1 MPFLAHRAGRP
12 LAAVATVILV
22 TTTAAWSQ
30 DAPVSVLPDIEVIGT
45 TPLLG
50 TGTPINKVPG
60 NPQTLSEDAIERY
73 PSNQLIDQLHSQ
85 LNSVTVVDVQNS
97 TYQKDIRYRGFAASP
112 LLGESQGIAVFQN
125 GVRINEAF
133 GDTVQWDLIPEPA
146 IRSMNLVNNNPAFG
160 LNALGGA
167 IAIDMHDG
175 FSFQGM
181 EAEAHGGYWER
192 WGTEMQAGWANEN
205 FAAYVAADRQNDG
218 GWRNESQS
226 ELSRLYSDVAMAGDE
241 FQINFNFTYADTD
254 LIGNGPAPA
263 ELLAANRRA
272 VFTTPDTTENE
283 IFFFQGNGSYDVS
296 DIASVQANAYFRRI
310 TRSTLNGDEIA
321 GEQCD
326 RGVLLATFAADGN
339 LAGTVGNGGAVTLNP
354 ENYLCVEE
362 DDPTLLID
370 QNGNAIAASAATPG
384 AENTTSTQ
392 TMTYGGAIQEVIE
405 DALFGLDNTFIFGT
419 ALDFSQTRFHNEQ
432 HVGSINLARAI
443 VNTGSPILNVQ
454 GYTSAAA
461 GGSLV
466 AGEATPTQIKNT
478 TASLGIYAT
487 DTLDVTDALSVMLAG
502 RFNRTSSDTSDEFV
516 YDAVRAGSLQSSS
529 IFSRFN
535 PAVGFTY
542 AVEPLNSTVYGS
554 AGENTRAPTP
564 AELGCADPN
573 APCRFP
579 NAFLSDPPLDQV
591 VSRTFEAGA
600 RGAIPG
606 LPNDLDVNWNFSV
619 YTTTN
624 FDDILFVS
632 GGTGLGAGFF
642 KNVGNTR
649 RRGIEAGA
657 NGRWDRLGFY
667 ANYGFIE
674 ATFESEFTVASTN
687 HPLAA
692 SLGGG
697 QSIPV
702 SKGDNIPGVPDHTL
716 NLGVDYA
723 LTEDW
728 VLGGTMVTRSGV
740 YLRGDEGNLLPRTN
754 GYTVFNTHT
763 TYVLSDYVEVFGR
776 IENLFDSNYETFG
789 VLGEI
794 GNDTPI
800 YELPNGITNP
810 RYLSPGQP
818 FAAYVGV
825 RIRLN

>member
-1 MPFLAHRAGRP
+1 MPLRAHRAGRP
-12 LAAVATVILV
+12 LAAATVFLVAT
-22 TTTAAWSQ
+22 TPAWSQ

-50 TGTPINKVPG
+50 TGTPVDKVPG
-60 NPQTLSEDAIERY
+60 NPQTLSEDEIERY

-192 WGTEMQAGWANEN
+192 WGTEMQAGWAGEN
-205 FAAYVAADRQNDG
+205 FAAYVAADHQNDG
-218 GWRNESQS
+218 GWRNASKS
-226 ELSRLYSDVAMAGDE
+226 DLSRLYGDLAMAGDE

-263 ELLAANRRA
+263 EILEANRRA
-272 VFTTPDTTENE
+272 VFTTPDVTENE
-283 IFFFQGNGSYDVS
+283 IFFFQGNGSYDINDTS
-296 DIASVQANAYFRRI
+296 SVQANAYYRRI

-321 GEQCD
+321 GEECD
-326 RGVLLATFAADGN
+326 AAALGATFAGDGN
-339 LAGTVGNGGAVTLNP
+339 LAATVGNGAAVAAAP
-354 ENYLCVEE
+354 GDYLCVEE

-370 QNGNAIAASAATPG
+370 QFGNAVGAPATTPG
-384 AENTTSTQ
+384 AKNTTSTQ
-392 TMTYGGAIQEVIE
+392 TLTYGGAVQGVLE
-405 DALFGLDNTFIFGT
+405 DTLLGMDNTLIFGT

-432 HVGSINLARAI
+432 HVVSINLARAI
-443 VNTGSPILNVQ
+443 VDTGSPILNLQ
-454 GYTSAAA
+454 GYTAAVA

-466 AGEATPTQIKNT
+466 AGQGTPTQIKNT

-487 DTLDVTDALSVMLAG
+487 DTLDVTDDLSVMFAG
-502 RFNRTSSDTSDEFV
+502 RFNRTTSDTSDEFV
-516 YDAVRAGSLQSSS
+516 YNVVRAGTLQSSS

-535 PAVGFTY
+535 PALGFTY
-542 AVEPLNSTVYGS
+542 AVAPLGATVYGGAS
-554 AGENTRAPTP
+554 ENTRAPTP
-564 AELGCADPN
+564 AELGCSDPA

-579 NAFLSDPPLDQV
+579 NAFLSDPPLNQV
-591 VSRTFEAGA
+591 VSRTFEAGV

-606 LPNDLDVNWNFSV
+606 LPDDLDVNWNFSL

-632 GGTGLGAGFF
+632 AGTGLGAGFF
-642 KNVGNTR
+642 KNVGDTR
-649 RRGIEAGA
+649 RRGIEASA
-657 NGRWDRLGFY
+657 NGRWGRLGFY
-667 ANYGFIE
+667 ANYSFIE
-674 ATFESEFTVASTN
+674 ATFESEFTVASAN
-687 HPLAA
+687 HPMAA
-692 SLGGG
+692 SLGAG

-723 LTEDW
+723 LTEEW
-728 VLGGTMVTRSGV
+728 ILGSTMVARSGV
-740 YLRGDEGNLLPRTN
+740 YLRGDEGNLLSRTN
-754 GYTVFNTHT
+754 GYAVFNAHT
-763 TYVLSDYVEVFGR
+763 TYALGDYVELFGR
-776 IENLFDSNYETFG
+776 IENMFDFNYETFG
-789 VLGEI
+789 VLGEV
-794 GNDTPI
+794 GNETPV
-800 YELPNGITNP
+800 YELPNGITDP